1 MARELT
7 GLGRAARDHALACA
21 RVSVARGPRTV
32 LADVTFELPAGE
44 ILSIVGPNG
53 SGKTTLML
61 ALLGL
66 LPISSGRVLLAGHDV
81 RTLPPRAR
89 ARRAAYV
96 PQGQTDVPAFR
107 VRDIVAGGRYAFVG
121 PAGRLSAA
129 DEQAVDAAIARFGL
143 GALAGRAFN
152 GLSGGERQKTLIA
165 AALAQDPEILCL
177 DEPNTALDPA
187 HQVELL
193 ATLRDLH
200 ADGRTIILVSHD
212 LRLPAALGGLVL
224 ALRAGR
230 VAAFGRAT
238 DVLVPDSLSL
248 VYGAPF
254 VLAALPTGEAMA
266 VPAWRHSDG

>member
-1 MARELT
+1 MPREAA
-7 GLGRAARDHALACA
+7 GPGRAAPGHAVACEH
-21 RVSVARGPRTV
+21 VSVARGPTTV
-32 LADVTFELPAGE
+32 LAEVTFELPAGE

-53 SGKTTLML
+53 SGKTTLLL
-61 ALLGL
+61 AVLGL
-66 LPISSGRVLLAGHDV
+66 LPTSAGRVLLTGRDV
-81 RTLPPRAR
+81 RTMPPRTR
-89 ARRAAYV
+89 ARLAAYV
-96 PQGQTDVPAFR
+96 PQGQTDVPAFH

-121 PAGRLSAA
+121 PAGRLSRA
-129 DEQAVDAAIARFGL
+129 DEQAVEAAIARFGL

-165 AALAQDPEILCL
+165 AALAQDPQILCL

-200 ADGRTIILVSHD
+200 ADGRTVIVVSHD
-212 LRLPAALGGLVL
+212 LRLPAALGGHVL

-238 DVLVPDSLSL
+238 DVLTPDTLSL

-254 VLAALPTGEAMA
+254 VLAALPTGEVMA
-266 VPAWRHSDG
+266 VPAWRHTEG